1 MKDKTKRESFAA
13 ELAKDDF
20 EIDDPDDK
28 RRILLARDRQE
39 NIGGVIGLS
48 VARFI
53 HVVTYGKF
61 AKISRKK
68 GDVGNTK
75 ESSAE
80 DFFMVWWETKH
91 IMSVEKRK
99 KTARAGDIVLR
110 RTRDFVWNYSSGK
123 YKAGYA
129 RVRQRGSGKCKAGYA
144 KVRQYMLGVR
154 TDRKCEY
161 CGKVFSD
168 RSGLT
173 RHLRNAVCQPKKK
186 KEKEKFV
193 CRVVGC
199 GKSFETT
206 SGLTRHVNL
215 KHNNEKFTCP
225 HCSKGFSSKDSLK
238 MHVARYHPK
247 HAKPCHFKDNTEHHV
262 CMSGY
267 GACRRVPADD
277 NILKAIRGKDCCES
291 CYRHFF
297 KDQHV
302 L

>member
-1 MKDKTKRESFAA
+1 MRYAS
-13 ELAKDDF
+13 
-20 EIDDPDDK
+20 
-28 RRILLARDRQE
+28 
-39 NIGGVIGLS
+39 
-48 VARFI
+48 
-53 HVVTYGKF
+53 
-61 AKISRKK
+61 
-68 GDVGNTK
+68 
-75 ESSAE
+75 
-80 DFFMVWWETKH
+80 
-91 IMSVEKRK
+91 
-99 KTARAGDIVLR
+99 LR
-110 RTRDFVWNYSSGK
+110 
-123 YKAGYA
+123 
-129 RVRQRGSGKCKAGYA
+129 
-144 KVRQYMLGVR
+144 
-154 TDRKCEY
+154 
-161 CGKVFSD
+161 
-168 RSGLT
+168 
-173 RHLRNAVCQPKKK
+173 KK
-186 KEKEKFV
+186 KEKKKFV